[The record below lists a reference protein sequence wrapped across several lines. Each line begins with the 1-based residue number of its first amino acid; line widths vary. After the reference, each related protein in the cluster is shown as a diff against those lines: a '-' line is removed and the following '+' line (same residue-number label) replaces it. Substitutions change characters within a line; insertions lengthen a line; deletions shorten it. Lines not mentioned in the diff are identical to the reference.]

1 MKNAVEVQNLSKS
14 FQVASGS
21 VQVLNNM
28 TFNIVDG
35 SFTVIFGPSG
45 CGKSTLLHT
54 ILGLEKP
61 TQGTV
66 RVFGKDMYK
75 DFDADSRADF
85 RKNSIGMV
93 YQQSHWVKSLDVEQ
107 NTALP
112 LRLLG
117 IDKDSRNIKAQNMLK
132 AVNMLDWSH
141 YHPSELS
148 SGQQQKVSLSRALIS
163 NPQMIIADEP
173 TGNLDFEA
181 GEELILMLKKI
192 NQDQGKT
199 IIMVTHDLEYL
210 EHADTCI
217 RLLNGEVQKIFSPQ
231 ENPQELNNVNS
242 KKDIYE
248 KAF

>member
-112 LRLLG
+112 LRLL
-117 IDKDSRNIKAQNMLK
+117 
-132 AVNMLDWSH
+132 
-141 YHPSELS
+141 
-148 SGQQQKVSLSRALIS
+148 
-163 NPQMIIADEP
+163 
-173 TGNLDFEA
+173 
-181 GEELILMLKKI
+181 
-192 NQDQGKT
+192 
-199 IIMVTHDLEYL
+199 
-210 EHADTCI
+210 
-217 RLLNGEVQKIFSPQ
+217 
-231 ENPQELNNVNS
+231 
-242 KKDIYE
+242 
-248 KAF
+248 